1 MDLITLRDRI
11 RINALTA
18 NLTYTEIETLF
29 DVNELNN
36 QAFPCFTWAYRGES
50 GGEDS
55 SSVISCDI
63 YLMDTYPD
71 SVKIETENYQR
82 DYIITRQDALRQYFF
97 DWLPLMNLDSDDY
110 IEMDKYAEVPIAEK
124 IGVNGFIAIS
134 YRVGF
139 RIKRPFC
146 FNEGAITPP
155 SQVDV
160 YFNGG
165 LEYEQASNVDLNLT
179 LKNQLGVDIDA
190 TFTGY
195 DIVVNQTCADANVEN
210 SDSSYT
216 ESVPSGDTLVLPN
229 EAITINSSAFITK
242 PSVKDQDI
250 LLKDVAGNTITP
262 VSLTSDTITILNA
275 VICANANVENSDGTY
290 TEPIASGATLVLP
303 NIAVTVNG
311 GAFLNIPSV
320 QDVALTLVN
329 QDFDTVIP
337 TFDGNEIIV
346 DTGYQRPSEWIAMP
360 AALSKTLYG
369 LVLVFENDVL
379 GNRFEVSSSLAGIG
393 HGYFDFENNGTQV
406 AFTGAL
412 QTYNYNYATMG
423 GAVSVY
429 TLDGS
434 NRNYKQAI
442 FKMHQAT
449 INENII
455 NLNPSY
461 PKTQNAI
468 VDMVIHPDGNGFR
481 LYFADLLYLKIINLV
496 SYSNIAGR
504 TLYTT
509 GRVIIEKF
517 TSPNNDVNLDNGLGN
532 LTLKTVLR
540 DITGNLTSF
549 KCDGARNIIASKMIS
564 AEIGFCNNLTIT
576 AGTDIAWL
584 AKININGTVIC
595 TNSEFR
601 RMFNSCTTRK
611 LIFSSIPPQPT
622 SMLSSGGCF
631 GNMVNLEELI
641 VPNLQNG
648 FGISNSRM
656 NETALNAMFT
666 SLGTANGAQTITI
679 TGNSGAATC
688 NTAIATAKGFTVII

>member
-195 DIVVNQTCADANVEN
+195 DIVVNQTGSDANVEN

-229 EAITINSSAFITK
+229 EAITINSVSFIAK
-242 PSVKDQDI
+242 PSVKDQNI
-250 LLKDVAGNTITP
+250 LLKNVSGTTITP
-262 VSLTSDTITILNA
+262 VSLIGDTITILDA
-275 VICANANVENSDGTY
+275 VAPSTPKGALPLQSGQTTIYAAND
-290 TEPIASGATLVLP
+290 
-303 NIAVTVNG
+303 
-311 GAFLNIPSV
+311 
-320 QDVALTLVN
+320 D
-329 QDFDTVIP
+329 
-337 TFDGNEIIV
+337 
-346 DTGYQRPSEWIAMP
+346 
-360 AALSKTLYG
+360 
-369 LVLVFENDVL
+369 
-379 GNRFEVSSSLAGIG
+379 
-393 HGYFDFENNGTQV
+393 
-406 AFTGAL
+406 GAL
-412 QTYNYNYATMG
+412 QRGRLTNFNTIPYLNPFGNYFRFTDELGGQTFTNNIVIDWAAWEGESSVLGYCHSIFSTTSGTQNWTDWMVNQPYTSATFANWYVANYSEM
-423 GAVSVY
+423 SSLLNFEY
-429 TLDGS
+429 TLGLDG
-434 NRNYKQAI
+434 YP
-442 FKMHQAT
+442 F
-449 INENII
+449 NI
-455 NLNPSY
+455 
-461 PKTQNAI
+461 
-468 VDMVIHPDGNGFR
+468 
-481 LYFADLLYLKIINLV
+481 
-496 SYSNIAGR
+496 
-504 TLYTT
+504 
-509 GRVIIEKF
+509 
-517 TSPNNDVNLDNGLGN
+517 PNNTNYQAYLSTTNKSSTLQSTYKRHNSSNLMNI
-532 LTLKTVLR
+532 LK
-540 DITGNLTSF
+540 S
-549 KCDGARNIIASKMIS
+549 
-564 AEIGFCNNLTIT
+564 
-576 AGTDIAWL
+576 
-584 AKININGTVIC
+584 
-595 TNSEFR
+595 
-601 RMFNSCTTRK
+601 
-611 LIFSSIPPQPT
+611 SSIRA
-622 SMLSSGGCF
+622 MLIRTF
-631 GNMVNLEELI
+631 
-641 VPNLQNG
+641 
-648 FGISNSRM
+648 
-656 NETALNAMFT
+656 
-666 SLGTANGAQTITI
+666 TI
-679 TGNSGAATC
+679 TGT
-688 NTAIATAKGFTVII
+688 TLT